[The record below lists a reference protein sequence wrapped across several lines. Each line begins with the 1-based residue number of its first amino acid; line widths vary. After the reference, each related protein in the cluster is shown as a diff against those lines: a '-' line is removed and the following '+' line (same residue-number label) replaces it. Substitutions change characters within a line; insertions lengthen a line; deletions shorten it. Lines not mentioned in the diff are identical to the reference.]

1 MLLTQKQIELF
12 EQDGYLTL
20 EDFVSLGACEQLRE
34 SVSEIVEDF
43 DPTDSVSFFMTNE
56 QAHQSER
63 YFLESGDKKCYFF

>member
-20 EDFVSLGACEQLRE
+20 EDFVSLEACESLLERAF
-34 SVSEIVEDF
+34 EIVEDF

-56 QAHQSER
+56 QDHQSER
-63 YFLESGDKKCYFF
+63 YFLESGDKICYFF